1 MIHITLPCAADV
13 LWAMEEGLRCCAIG
27 AVIGEFIA
35 RQKLDEATRVG
46 VGTWIGLLVGTLAKL
61 ALAFA
66 MVGIAIAA
74 YLID

>member
-1 MIHITLPCAADV
+1 MF
-13 LWAMEEGLRCCAIG
+13 GLAFGLIGLVIGPFLG
-27 AVIGEFIA
+27 AVIGESIA

-46 VGTWIGLLVGTLAKL
+46 VGTWIGLLGGTLAKL